1 MTVFAD
7 ASALVKLYVDEEG
20 HELVR
25 GLPLLAVGQV
35 ARVEVPA
42 AFWHKTRLGE
52 LDAVDARVL
61 VSDFEAD
68 YYGTSDEAPR
78 FVVVGVTAD
87 ILDGAA
93 ALCARHPLRGFDA
106 IQLASA
112 LAIRDIDPRVTTM
125 AVFDHTLRAAAAAEG
140 LAVSPAG
147 PPAGR

>member
-20 HELVR
+20 HEVVR
-25 GLPLLAVGQV
+25 GLTTLAVAQV

-42 AFWHKTRLGE
+42 AYWRKSRLGE

-68 YYGTSDEAPR
+68 YYGTSEEPPR
-78 FVVVGVTAD
+78 FVVVAVTAD
-87 ILDGAA
+87 ILDLAA

-112 LAIRDIDPRVTTM
+112 LALRDIDPEVTTM
-125 AVFDHTLRAAAAAEG
+125 AVFDRTLRAAAAVEG
-140 LAVSPAG
+140 LSLSPAG